1 MHFNSDDQLYY
12 LFLTFNKIELDKHD
26 IETLYKLGYC
36 PNCLFK
42 FKNKIINDKEIEYI
56 NTKNWDEF
64 LDKYPMKLNQCN
76 CIKCSC
82 GLNKNVEIMYD
93 FFDYEEKNPL
103 ICLTCRSCE
112 QRKMSFKSVHDNK
125 NLIENNLDSNI
136 VNNNINNN
144 EIICE

>member
-1 MHFNSDDQLYY
+1 MHFSNDDQLYY

-26 IETLYKLGYC
+26 IQTLYKLGYC

-76 CIKCSC
+76 CTNMCIVIVMHGCIMIIIHGG
-82 GLNKNVEIMYD
+82 GLWEIQ
-93 FFDYEEKNPL
+93 E
-103 ICLTCRSCE
+103 
-112 QRKMSFKSVHDNK
+112 
-125 NLIENNLDSNI
+125 
-136 VNNNINNN
+136 
-144 EIICE
+144 